1 MNKQFIFKSLQVFMV
16 RGFGAAAA
24 FFLTL
29 AVTNTTSSEQSGL
42 FLFCLA
48 VINVIATIML
58 VGSQQSIVR
67 FVGSNCDA
75 NWLKINCLFSIV
87 VKIVSLLCLLNILL
101 FLFFSDFIAIYIFR
115 KPALAPLLLLA
126 SLSVFLLAG
135 VQVFSSAIQ
144 GKQQGVLASLIQNV
158 IMPLC
163 FIIGITISF
172 YLFNPISAQ
181 FLLIIY
187 AVSLSFAF
195 FVGVFY
201 WYNDSRSVLLFKKG
215 FPKELRDSMCPL
227 FIVSSMT
234 LCVQWAGQFAA
245 ARYLDSHQIA
255 YFASAHR
262 TALLAGFV
270 LIAVNLVVA
279 PKFAY
284 AFSKGL
290 QADVRSLSLTSSKL
304 MIVMASPVLLVMLL
318 FPESLMRLFGDEYV
332 IAAPLLQIMAVG
344 QFINVVTG
352 SVAYLLTMT
361 NHEKD
366 FRNVVLFSGPLA
378 IVLAFYLTKEFGLI
392 GAAYATAISVATQN
406 LLAVYMV
413 KKRLGFNTLNL
424 FRKY

>member
-1 MNKQFIFKSLQVFMV
+1 
-16 RGFGAAAA
+16 
-24 FFLTL
+24 
-29 AVTNTTSSEQSGL
+29 
-42 FLFCLA
+42 
-48 VINVIATIML
+48 
-58 VGSQQSIVR
+58 
-67 FVGSNCDA
+67 
-75 NWLKINCLFSIV
+75 
-87 VKIVSLLCLLNILL
+87 
-101 FLFFSDFIAIYIFR
+101 
-115 KPALAPLLLLA
+115 
-126 SLSVFLLAG
+126 
-135 VQVFSSAIQ
+135 
-144 GKQQGVLASLIQNV
+144 
-158 IMPLC
+158 
-163 FIIGITISF
+163 
-172 YLFNPISAQ
+172 
-181 FLLIIY
+181 
-187 AVSLSFAF
+187 
-195 FVGVFY
+195 
-201 WYNDSRSVLLFKKG
+201 
-215 FPKELRDSMCPL
+215 
-227 FIVSSMT
+227 
-234 LCVQWAGQFAA
+234 VQWAGQFAA